1 MTQTR
6 ADRSADLTNGPML
19 QKIILFSIPL
29 AASSILQL
37 LFNAADVVV
46 VGRFAGSTAL
56 AAVGSNGSLIN
67 LLVNLFVGLS
77 LGANVVAARCF
88 GAKDEHGIQDTVHT
102 AVTLGLTSGVLLAV
116 VGFFAARSLLELMS
130 CPEDVIDLSSLYLKI
145 YFIGMPMNMLY
156 NFSSALLRAVGDTKR
171 PLYCLAA
178 AGIINV
184 VLNLVFVIG
193 FSMSVAGVAL
203 ATIISE
209 TVSACLVTAMLVREK
224 GALHLDLH
232 KLGFHAGALKQILLI
247 GLPAGLQSTVFSL
260 SNVVIQSAINSF
272 GSTVVAGSS
281 ASSNL
286 EGFVYTAMNAF
297 AQAAVTFTSQNMGAR
312 KYHNLDRVMRN
323 CLLCAVV
330 TGILLGGGA
339 ASSAASGSAAAS
351 SEALSADVQAIVD
364 RGVLKVGVKNAVKGF
379 SFQDTL
385 TGEYTGLED
394 SLAEMIAEHLGV
406 DVEFTTV
413 TAATR
418 GELLDSGDIDCVL
431 ATFTITD
438 ERRKSWDF
446 STPYYTD
453 YVSVLVED
461 ASGIKELADL
471 KDKVVGV
478 SSGSTSARALVQA
491 MIDASVI
498 SGDGFDADTF
508 NADTWKDG
516 ISFRQYDDYPA
527 ISTALSAGEV
537 NGFCVDKSIL
547 AIYKTDGRSYIDAEF
562 SPQEY
567 GIATKKGSGFSAL
580 CDELVTGWLADG
592 TIDGLIKD
600 NGLD

>member
-1 MTQTR
+1 MKKISR
-6 ADRSADLTNGPML
+6 RSFVKAAGTV
-19 QKIILFSIPL
+19 L
-29 AASSILQL
+29 AL
-37 LFNAADVVV
+37 
-46 VGRFAGSTAL
+46 TAL
-56 AAVGSNGSLIN
+56 
-67 LLVNLFVGLS
+67 
-77 LGANVVAARCF
+77 
-88 GAKDEHGIQDTVHT
+88 T
-102 AVTLGLTSGVLLAV
+102 ACGG
-116 VGFFAARSLLELMS
+116 
-130 CPEDVIDLSSLYLKI
+130 
-145 YFIGMPMNMLY
+145 
-156 NFSSALLRAVGDTKR
+156 
-171 PLYCLAA
+171 
-178 AGIINV
+178 
-184 VLNLVFVIG
+184 
-193 FSMSVAGVAL
+193 
-203 ATIISE
+203 
-209 TVSACLVTAMLVREK
+209 
-224 GALHLDLH
+224 
-232 KLGFHAGALKQILLI
+232 
-247 GLPAGLQSTVFSL
+247 
-260 SNVVIQSAINSF
+260 
-272 GSTVVAGSS
+272 S
-281 ASSNL
+281 ASS
-286 EGFVYTAMNAF
+286 TAAS
-297 AQAAVTFTSQNMGAR
+297 T
-312 KYHNLDRVMRN
+312 
-323 CLLCAVV
+323 
-330 TGILLGGGA
+330 

-537 NGFCVDKSIL
+537 DGFCVDKSIL
-547 AIYKTDGRSYIDAEF
+547 AIYKTEGRSYIDAEF

-567 GIATKKGSGFSAL
+567 GVATKKGSGFSAV

>member
-1 MTQTR
+1 MKKISR
-6 ADRSADLTNGPML
+6 RSFV
-19 QKIILFSIPL
+19 K
-29 AASSILQL
+29 AAGTAIAL
-37 LFNAADVVV
+37 
-46 VGRFAGSTAL
+46 TAL
-56 AAVGSNGSLIN
+56 AACGG
-67 LLVNLFVGLS
+67 
-77 LGANVVAARCF
+77 
-88 GAKDEHGIQDTVHT
+88 
-102 AVTLGLTSGVLLAV
+102 
-116 VGFFAARSLLELMS
+116 
-130 CPEDVIDLSSLYLKI
+130 
-145 YFIGMPMNMLY
+145 
-156 NFSSALLRAVGDTKR
+156 
-171 PLYCLAA
+171 
-178 AGIINV
+178 
-184 VLNLVFVIG
+184 
-193 FSMSVAGVAL
+193 
-203 ATIISE
+203 
-209 TVSACLVTAMLVREK
+209 
-224 GALHLDLH
+224 
-232 KLGFHAGALKQILLI
+232 
-247 GLPAGLQSTVFSL
+247 
-260 SNVVIQSAINSF
+260 
-272 GSTVVAGSS
+272 S
-281 ASSNL
+281 ASSS
-286 EGFVYTAMNAF
+286 VA
-297 AQAAVTFTSQNMGAR
+297 TS
-312 KYHNLDRVMRN
+312 
-323 CLLCAVV
+323 
-330 TGILLGGGA
+330 T

-351 SEALSADVQAIVD
+351 SEAVSADVQAIID

-438 ERRKSWDF
+438 ERKKSWDF

-461 ASGIKELADL
+461 SSGIKELTDL

-491 MIDASVI
+491 MIDAGI
-498 SGDGFDADTF
+498 LSGDGFDADTF

-537 NGFCVDKSIL
+537 DGFCVDKSIL
-547 AIYKTDGRSYIDAEF
+547 AIYKTEGRSYIDAEF

-567 GIATKKGSGFSAL
+567 GIATKKGSGFSAV

-592 TIDGLIKD
+592 TIDSLIKD
-600 NGLD
+600 NGLA